1 MTNLP
6 NLPKILSQLH
16 QLADPAVA
24 DRKASKFGIYTSGS
38 LGIYMKDINALA
50 KELPKETD
58 LALALFNTGIYEA
71 RLLCSKIFPPKALTA
86 DLAQRWVTTFDNWE
100 ITDSFSMTVFARSV
114 LAKALIKKW
123 KDYQPEFE
131 RRAAFATMAAYCMAD
146 KKAEN
151 DIFRSF
157 LPWIE
162 QAATDDRTYVKKAV
176 HWALRNIGKRN
187 ADLHQ
192 DALTC
197 ARSLTHHPDATARW
211 VGRLA
216 LRELEKEGLRM
227 SDYPRS
233 RYRV

>member
-1 MTNLP
+1 MP
-6 NLPKILSQLH
+6 SIMILNNILTRLH
-16 QLADPAVA
+16 QLADPAIA
-24 DRKASKFGIYTSGS
+24 DRKARKFGITTTGS
-38 LGIYMKDINALA
+38 LGIYLKDLHAIA
-50 KELPKETD
+50 KELPKEAD
-58 LALALFNTGIYEA
+58 LAVALFDTGIYEA
-71 RLLCSKIFPPKALTA
+71 RLLCSKIFPPKALTG
-86 DLAQRWVTTFDNWE
+86 DLAQKWIVTFDNWE
-100 ITDSFSMTVFARSV
+100 ITDSFSMTVFARSL

-123 KDYQPEFE
+123 KDHQPEFE

-151 DIFRSF
+151 GTFQSF

-187 ADLHQ
+187 VDLHR

-197 ARSLTHHPDATARW
+197 ARALTEKDDATAQW
-211 VGRLA
+211 VGRQA

>member
-1 MTNLP
+1 MP
-6 NLPKILSQLH
+6 NINDILTRLH

-24 DRKASKFGIYTSGS
+24 DRKARKFGITSSGS
-38 LGIYMKDINALA
+38 LGIFMKDLNALA
-50 KELPKETD
+50 KELPKDPD
-58 LALALFNTGIYEA
+58 LAVALFDTGIYEA
-71 RLLCSKIFPPKALTA
+71 RLLCSKIFPSGKLTEE
-86 DLAQRWVTTFDNWE
+86 LAQHWVTTFDNWE
-100 ITDSFSMTVFARSV
+100 ITDSFSMTVFGRSF

-123 KDYQPEFE
+123 KDRQPEFE

-151 DIFRSF
+151 DVFQTF

-162 QAATDDRTYVKKAV
+162 QTATDERTYVKKAV

-187 ADLHQ
+187 VDLHRE
-192 DALTC
+192 ALAC
-197 ARSLTHHPDATARW
+197 ARSLTEHPDATAQW
-211 VGRLA
+211 VGRQA

-233 RYRV
+233 RYRI